1 MLATSRAR
9 SRTVR
14 WIDESAT
21 GDPARSYST
30 FVAERERAEE
40 RQLAA
45 RARALARAT
54 EFRYPNVTLKLRM
67 EEDGSAASA
76 AATLTTLAAT
86 PPQASQASRA
96 KKKKT
101 NGQLNRNGGKVARW
115 KRHENNAL
123 HLIMRNP
130 PLMSNKRFVDWG
142 AVAKLL
148 GDQKINRTNPSEP
161 RNRWIRIQKGLRRV
175 ASGKK
180 SNACVR
186 CAHPV
191 ALGHTCPYLIDEAW
205 EAQAAAAS
213 KARAENASAEAFLA
227 AGRGRRSM

>member
-45 RARALARAT
+45 RARALARTT

-101 NGQLNRNGGKVARW
+101 NGKLNRNGGKVARW
-115 KRHENNAL
+115 KRPENVHCTSSCA
-123 HLIMRNP
+123 
-130 PLMSNKRFVDWG
+130 
-142 AVAKLL
+142 
-148 GDQKINRTNPSEP
+148 
-161 RNRWIRIQKGLRRV
+161 IRL
-175 ASGKK
+175 S
-180 SNACVR
+180 
-186 CAHPV
+186 
-191 ALGHTCPYLIDEAW
+191 
-205 EAQAAAAS
+205 
-213 KARAENASAEAFLA
+213 
-227 AGRGRRSM
+227 